1 MLPELFCEKMKTLL
15 GEEYEAFLAALDR
28 PRAVGLRL
36 NPLKCPTEESVP
48 REDEG
53 RIATASVR
61 TGLAMT
67 ETGPSEP
74 SEKFLILNSQFLT
87 YHLAPVPWCPTG
99 FYYDPET
106 RPGLHPYHAAGAYYL
121 QEPSAMAPAELLDPQ
136 PGERVLDL
144 CAAPGGKSTQLAG
157 KLAGEGL
164 LVCNEIHPKRAA
176 ILASNVERLGIAN
189 ALVLNE
195 HPARL
200 AERLPEFFDRI
211 LVDPPC
217 SGEGMFR
224 KHDAAF
230 EDWSPETVAMCARRQ
245 AEILDSAAALLRPG
259 GRLVYSTC
267 TFSPEE
273 NEGSIAG
280 FLSRH
285 PEFSIEAGRAD
296 VGIGPYGDNNE
307 GRADMGIGPCGAGE
321 SGGMGFAPGHPE
333 WADGNPEL
341 SKTIRLWPHRLRG
354 EGHFAAVLRKHV
366 GAAIGRPHTADSS
379 EYRIPAGGK
388 ASASGGKPSASG
400 GRPMAA
406 PTGLPR
412 PVELLLSELGI
423 ALPAGK
429 PVCFG
434 ERVFWAPPETPEL
447 RGLKVL
453 RPGLELAE
461 LRRDLAVPAH
471 ALALWAKTA
480 ASVHALRADES
491 ACAAWLRGETIP
503 TGAEGWT
510 LVTVDGLSLGWG
522 KGVRGTLKNHYPKG
536 LRTQG

>member
-36 NPLKCPTEESVP
+36 NPLKLDAAQLGPMWAYIRDSSSSAPTVQLKCPADRSGE
-48 REDEG
+48 
-53 RIATASVR
+53 
-61 TGLAMT
+61 
-67 ETGPSEP
+67 
-74 SEKFLILNSQFLT
+74 FLILNSQSLT
-87 YHLAPVPWCPTG
+87 FHLTPVPWCPTG

-211 LVDPPC
+211 LVDAPC

-296 VGIGPYGDNNE
+296 VGIGS
-307 GRADMGIGPCGAGE
+307 CGAGE

-354 EGHFAAVLRKHV
+354 EGHFAAVLRKQAV

-379 EYRIPAGGK
+379 EYRIPADGK
-388 ASASGGKPSASG
+388 ASASG

-406 PTGLPR
+406 PTELPR
-412 PVELLLSELGI
+412 PVGLLLSELGI

-480 ASVHALRADES
+480 ASVHALRADEP

-503 TGAEGWT
+503 TEAEGWT